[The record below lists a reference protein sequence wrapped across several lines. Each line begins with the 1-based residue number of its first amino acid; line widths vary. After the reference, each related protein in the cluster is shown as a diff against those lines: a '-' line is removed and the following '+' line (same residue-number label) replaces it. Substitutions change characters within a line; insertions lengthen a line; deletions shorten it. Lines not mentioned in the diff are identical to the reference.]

1 MIGTNLQLA
10 VIEDG
15 QIRLLDDII
24 DDVISIALARY
35 DGSPTLAA
43 AKHGMGGQRSIDALR
58 GAVGVARLSRIYGRL
73 NSHWTTN
80 SLMIVFAVCNSLR
93 WQ

>member
-43 AKHGMGGQRSIDALR
+43 AKLGMGRATVYRRIKRRGRRGTSLAEIRS
-58 GAVGVARLSRIYGRL
+58 S
-73 NSHWTTN
+73 
-80 SLMIVFAVCNSLR
+80 
-93 WQ
+93 Q